1 MSAAPESQRLS
12 AIGAFG
18 TNDSICCFAQENL
31 MARTHLP
38 LNALRAFESS
48 ARHLSFTLAAA
59 ELNVTQAAV
68 SQQVRG
74 LEARLGVALFRRLPR
89 GLALTDEG
97 HALLPVLEESFGRME
112 AVVQQFDNG
121 HFFEVLTVG
130 VVGTFAVGWLLPRLR
145 EFQHDCPFV
154 DLRLMTHNN
163 VVDLAGEGLDC
174 AIRFGDGNWPGLKSE
189 HLMAA
194 PLAVLCA
201 PAVAA
206 RINRP
211 KDLAQQTL
219 LRSYRAE
226 DWPAWFAAAGA
237 ACPPIRGP
245 VFDSSRLMVEAA
257 MQGAGVALAPASMF
271 ERELDEGRLVR
282 PLATEVMTGSYW
294 LVRLKS
300 RKPSAAMEAFRRWL
314 GEKMGYIEASSI
326 TR

>member
-1 MSAAPESQRLS
+1 
-12 AIGAFG
+12 
-18 TNDSICCFAQENL
+18 

-74 LEARLGVALFRRLPR
+74 LEARLGAPLFRRLPR
-89 GLALTDEG
+89 GLALSDEG
-97 HALLPVLEESFGRME
+97 HALLPVVADAFGRME

-145 EFQHDCPFV
+145 LFQQSCPFI

-163 VVDLAGEGLDC
+163 VVDLAGEGLDF
-174 AIRFGDGNWPGLKSE
+174 AIRFGDGTWQGLQSE
-189 HLMAA
+189 HLLAA

-201 PAVAA
+201 PAIAA
-206 RINRP
+206 RIARP
-211 KDLAQQTL
+211 QDLAHETL
-219 LRSYRAE
+219 LRSYRPD
-226 DWPAWFAAAGA
+226 DWPGWFAAAGV
-237 ACPPIRGP
+237 ACPAIRGP

-271 ERELDEGRLVR
+271 ERELGEGRLVR

-294 LVRLKS
+294 LTRLRS
-300 RKPSAAMEAFRRWL
+300 RAAGPAMEAFRTWL
-314 GEKMGYIEASSI
+314 LAQTGYIDASSI
-326 TR
+326 SR

>member
-1 MSAAPESQRLS
+1 
-12 AIGAFG
+12 
-18 TNDSICCFAQENL
+18 

-74 LEARLGVALFRRLPR
+74 LEARLGVTLFRRLPR
-89 GLALTDEG
+89 GLALSDEG
-97 HALLPVLEESFGRME
+97 HALLPVLADAFGRME

-145 EFQHDCPFV
+145 LFQQSCPFI

-163 VVDLAGEGLDC
+163 VVDLAGEGLDF
-174 AIRFGDGNWPGLKSE
+174 AIRFGDGTWQGLQSE
-189 HLMAA
+189 HLLAA
-194 PLAVLCA
+194 PLAVLCT
-201 PAVAA
+201 PAIAA
-206 RINRP
+206 RIARP
-211 KDLAQQTL
+211 HDLAHETL
-219 LRSYRAE
+219 LRSYRPD
-226 DWPAWFAAAGA
+226 DWPGWFAAAGV
-237 ACPPIRGP
+237 ACPAIRGP

-271 ERELDEGRLVR
+271 ERELGEGRLVR
-282 PLATEVMTGSYW
+282 PLAIEVMTGSYW
-294 LVRLKS
+294 LTRLRSKA
-300 RKPSAAMEAFRRWL
+300 PSPAMQAFRAWL
-314 GEKMGYIEASSI
+314 SRAVLAG
-326 TR
+326 